1 MVRGVPVPGGVMHR
15 GPVTTV
21 EARQQKRARIGGFG
35 LIRCGMFSKREGTL
49 LARLIGDDGREWNTP
64 KRERPRC
71 GARCRDGHS
80 CRAPAVWDKENNRP
94 RNGRCRMH
102 GGLSTGPKTLE
113 GKLRAL
119 MNLKQ
124 FRSSALA
131 Q

>member
-124 FRSSALA
+124 FRALA
-131 Q
+131 SE

>member
-1 MVRGVPVPGGVMHR
+1 
-15 GPVTTV
+15 
-21 EARQQKRARIGGFG
+21 
-35 LIRCGMFSKREGTL
+35 MFSKREGTL

-71 GARCRDGHS
+71 SAQCRDGHP

-94 RNGRCRMH
+94 RNGRCRVH

-124 FRSSALA
+124 FRALA
-131 Q
+131 SE